1 MNILE
6 VKNNLESI
14 YSDYY
19 DGLYL
24 EHELKHMLNKLY
36 MKANIPIDIWSELIL
51 DSTMERRF

>member
-1 MNILE
+1 MNIQE

-19 DGLYL
+19 DGLYS

-36 MKANIPIDIWSELIL
+36 MKANISIDV
-51 DSTMERRF
+51 